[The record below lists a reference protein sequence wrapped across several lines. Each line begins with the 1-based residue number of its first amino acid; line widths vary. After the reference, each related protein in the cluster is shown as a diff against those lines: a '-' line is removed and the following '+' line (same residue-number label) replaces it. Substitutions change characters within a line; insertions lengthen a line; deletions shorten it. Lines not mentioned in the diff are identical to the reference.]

1 MKEARPS
8 RRPRAAG
15 KSSKPNKARA
25 RPGGRSERVRTSVLQ
40 TTLALLQETGLHDLT
55 IPLVAERAGVNHTSI
70 YRRWGTREA
79 LVQDAC
85 VHFAET
91 ALVVPNTGSLR
102 SDLVAMLKQFVVLLR
117 SREGKAM
124 LALAQSGQEH
134 IPGTR
139 RAVWRRRF
147 DLLQPLFERA
157 RSRGELS
164 PDVNTAM
171 LLESLIA
178 PLYMRMLVTGEAIED
193 WPYVDAIDH
202 ALAAFASRRSGLARA
217 TKR

>member
-1 MKEARPS
+1 MKQGRPS

-15 KSSKPNKARA
+15 KSSKPNKAGA
-25 RPGGRSERVRTSVLQ
+25 RPGGRSARVRTSVLQ
-40 TTLALLQETGLHDLT
+40 TTLAVLQETGLHDLT

-70 YRRWGTREA
+70 YRRWGTRDA
-79 LVQDAC
+79 LVQDEC

-91 ALVVPNTGSLR
+91 VIAVPDTGSLR
-102 SDLVAMLKQFVVLLR
+102 SDLVAVLKQSVSLLR
-117 SREGKAM
+117 SKEGKAM
-124 LALAQSGQEH
+124 LALTQSGQEH
-134 IPGTR
+134 VVGTR
-139 RAVWRRRF
+139 RAFWRRRF
-147 DLLQPLFERA
+147 DLLQPISERA

-178 PLYMRMLVTGEAIED
+178 PLYLRMLVTGEAVED
-193 WPYVDAIDH
+193 WPYVEAIDC
-202 ALAAFASRRSGLARA
+202 ALAAIGSRRSGLARA

>member
-1 MKEARPS
+1 MKPARPP
-8 RRPRAAG
+8 RRPRAAR
-15 KSSKPNKARA
+15 KSSKTKDASA

-40 TTLALLQETGLHDLT
+40 ATLAVLQETGLHNLT

-91 ALVVPNTGSLR
+91 ALVVPDTGSLR
-102 SDLVAMLKQFVVLLR
+102 SDLVAVLSQFVTLLR
-117 SREGKAM
+117 SRKGKAM

-139 RAVWRRRF
+139 RAIWRRRL
-147 DLLQPLFERA
+147 DLLQPIFERA
-157 RSRGELS
+157 KSRGELS
-164 PDVNTAM
+164 HDTDTAM

-178 PLYMRMLVTGEAIED
+178 PLYLRMLVTGEAIED
-193 WPYVDAIDH
+193 WPYVDAVDR
-202 ALAAFASRRSGLARA
+202 ALAAFGSRRRE
-217 TKR
+217 RN